1 MAQGLRV
8 LAYGT
13 RGPEFESLY
22 PYKKLSMVTQ
32 TYSPNVWEHIEKSQ
46 GVDVGGGGGT
56 TLISSALSTFILAH
70 ISVTHRGV
78 GANQTRNSA
87 MTLLLR

>member
-46 GVDVGGGGGT
+46 GVDVGGGGEGR
-56 TLISSALSTFILAH
+56 H
-70 ISVTHRGV
+70 
-78 GANQTRNSA
+78 
-87 MTLLLR
+87 